1 MRKTIEQIACFLG
14 SFFYAGFLPVAPGTV
29 GTAAGLVWFLILKRV
44 APELVPASAGEAG
57 WAFAAFMAAF
67 FGIGVWACS
76 RMETALGRPDPPE
89 AVIDEAFSVFV
100 TFAFIPVAGR
110 AGGWILI
117 LAGFVFNRIFDI
129 LKPVPVRNLEG
140 LPGGWGIM
148 ADDVAA
154 GVYANLCL
162 RAMKAV
168 FRF

>member
-1 MRKTIEQIACFLG
+1 VRKTTEQAALFFG

-29 GTAAGLVWFLILKRV
+29 GAAAGLVWFLILKRA
-44 APELVPASAGEAG
+44 APGLVPADVSAAG
-57 WAFAAFMAAF
+57 WAFAVFMAAF
-67 FGIGVWACS
+67 FAIGVWSCS
-76 RMETALGRPDPPE
+76 RMETAMGRADPPE

-110 AGGWILI
+110 GGGWLLI

-148 ADDVAA
+148 ADDMAA
-154 GVYANLCL
+154 GIYANLCL
-162 RAMKAV
+162 RIMKAV